1 MKKKILTVIA
11 FTTLTTFGAYAQD
24 EIQKDSLQVLQEQ
37 VENNQAKIKGLE
49 KFKVSGYIQSQM
61 EVSGKDGK
69 TKTSAS
75 NAFSDSRDN
84 GDNFLRY
91 GIRRGRIKFQYTEGI
106 AKGVFEMDI
115 NEGGIGVKNAYLQI
129 TPHQCISL
137 QAGLMDRWFGDEVE
151 YSSSNL
157 EPLERSLIIQKL
169 FPDEKDLGLKLT
181 LSGMKNTM
189 WDGLKLDLGLVSG
202 NNIKKDDDGRMDFL
216 AHLKYNHSNSNL
228 SYGIG
233 ASFYSG
239 TTNNVDSLWFT
250 VNNNA
255 WQSEKVEMNKKNK
268 RQYIGFDGQ
277 IAFETVMGLTNFRAE
292 YIFGEQ
298 PCVSG
303 DLKSPN
309 GNTYSDKF
317 NYNRKFAGGYF
328 YAIQDIYNTPLTLVL
343 KYAYLDNNTDLKGN
357 DIKNGGDL
365 ANTDYGV
372 GMFWRINS
380 ALRLSAMYDI
390 NKNETTKEVAKYS
403 KDLNDNI
410 FTLRLQ
416 YKF

>member
-1 MKKKILTVIA
+1 
-11 FTTLTTFGAYAQD
+11 
-24 EIQKDSLQVLQEQ
+24 LQEQ
-37 VENNQAKIKGLE
+37 VEGNASNIKKLQ
-49 KFKVSGYIQSQM
+49 KFSVSGYIQT
-61 EVSGKDGK
+61 EAEISGQDGK
-69 TKTSAS
+69 TKTGAS
-75 NAFSDSRDN
+75 NSYSLDRDN
-84 GDNFLRY
+84 KDNDWFMRY
-91 GIRRGRIKFQYTEGI
+91 GIRRGRIKFTYTEGI

-129 TPHQCISL
+129 KPHQCISL

-216 AHLKYNHSNSNL
+216 AHLKYNHSTSTL
-228 SYGIG
+228 MYGIG
-233 ASFYSG
+233 TSLYSG
-239 TTNNVDSLWFT
+239 TTNNIDSLWFT

-255 WQSEKVEMNKKNK
+255 WQSETVEKNKKNK
-268 RQYIGFDGQ
+268 RQYVGFDGQ
-277 IAFETVMGLTNFRAE
+277 IAFETLLGLTNFRAE
-292 YIFGEQ
+292 YIFGTQ
-298 PCVSG
+298 PSVSG

-309 GNTYSDKF
+309 GNTYTDKF
-317 NYNRKFAGGYF
+317 NYNRKFSGGYF

-343 KYAYLDNNTDLKGN
+343 KYAYLDNNTEIAGN
-357 DIKNGGDL
+357 DIKNAGDL
-365 ANTDYGV
+365 SNTDYGF

-380 ALRLSAMYDI
+380 SLRLTAMYDI
-390 NKNETTKEVAKYS
+390 NKNETTNQIAKYS
-403 KDLNDNI
+403 KDIKDNI